1 MSSIRK
7 TLFAAALL
15 SIAPVVSGQS
25 ATAHKIEITLTDEDC
40 AKATEVFVVAGND
53 DRTRLR
59 ATRDPVD
66 PCRWH
71 AELDE
76 PFPITR
82 TRFSLRLRGKRTGCR
97 YAIEVPDKTNVLESA
112 GRLRFAY
119 PTNPARDLTIAADP
133 TTFTL
138 SYVRV
143 LPADKNDPGSVE
155 CREGADWTGS
165 APLTDVLLNGET
177 IAETLYLKIGLT
189 AKEPD
194 AQWVMFD
201 GALRQMISPNAEKK
215 RSTKLGP
222 DVLGAAVVREIA
234 RQQTDAPPYVSGNE
248 AEAFAAG
255 LRKKKFKNVRIKVE

>member
-25 ATAHKIEITLTDEDC
+25 ATAHKIEIMLTNVNC
-40 AKATEVFVVAGND
+40 AKAAEVFVVAGND
-53 DRTRLR
+53 DRTQLF
-59 ATRDPVD
+59 ATRDQGN

-97 YAIEVPDKTNVLESA
+97 YAIEAPDKTNALESV

-133 TTFTL
+133 ATFTL

-143 LPADKNDPGSVE
+143 LPADKNDPGSVD
-155 CREGADWTGS
+155 CREGADWTGA
-165 APLTDVLLNGET
+165 APLTDVLLNE
-177 IAETLYLKIGLT
+177 ETLYLQIGLT
-189 AKEPD
+189 AKAPD
-194 AQWVMFD
+194 AQWVMLD
-201 GALRQMISPNAEKK
+201 GPLRQRINRKAEKN

-222 DVLGAAVVREIA
+222 EDLGLAVVREIA
-234 RQQTDAPPYVSGNE
+234 RQQTDTPPYVSGNE
-248 AEAFAAG
+248 AEAFAADLKQKG
-255 LRKKKFKNVRIKVE
+255 FKNVRVKVK